1 MGECVDPFCCVCGG
15 IGWGR
20 SGGRE
25 VRAGGRVVGERCGE
39 GRGGAGSEGREMGG
53 VGRVGEVGMRGREST
68 IGRSEANS
76 CCIGSWQ
83 RVKS

>member
-1 MGECVDPFCCVCGG
+1 VCRSILLCLWGDWLGAERGQGG
-15 IGWGR
+15 AGR
-20 SGGRE
+20 REGGGRE
-25 VRAGGRVVGERCGE
+25 VWGGE